1 MIYPWLKALHVAAIL
16 IWMGGL
22 LLGAMTIQ
30 AFARAKVSADDGV
43 ALRSALVLIHR
54 WDRYVTSPAMLL
66 AWGLGITIA
75 MQGGWFGAPWLTLK
89 LGFAVFLSAMHGI
102 AAGTLKRLVRGG
114 LPASSFAL
122 RYLPLATVAS
132 MVVVAVLAVVKPF

>member
-1 MIYPWLKALHVAAIL
+1 VIYPWLKALHVAAIL
-16 IWMGGL
+16 TWMGGL
-22 LLGAMTIQ
+22 LLVAMTIQ
-30 AFARAKVSADDGV
+30 AFARAKVSADG
-43 ALRSALVLIHR
+43 ASMRSALVLIHR

-66 AWGLGITIA
+66 AWGLGIAIA
-75 MQGGWFGAPWLTLK
+75 MQGGWFGALWLTLK

-114 LPASSFAL
+114 QPASSFAL
-122 RYLPLATVAS
+122 RHLPLATVAS

>member
-22 LLGAMTIQ
+22 LLVAMTIQ
-30 AFARAKVSADDGV
+30 AFARAKVSADG
-43 ALRSALVLIHR
+43 AGLRSALVLIHR

-75 MQGGWFGAPWLTLK
+75 MQGGWFGALWLTLK

-114 LPASSFAL
+114 LSASSFAL
-122 RYLPLATVAS
+122 RHLPLATVAS

>member
-22 LLGAMTIQ
+22 LLVAMTIQ
-30 AFARAKVSADDGV
+30 AFARAKVSVDG
-43 ALRSALVLIHR
+43 AGLPSALVLIHR
-54 WDRYVTSPAMLL
+54 WDRNVTSPAMLL
-66 AWGLGITIA
+66 AWGLGIAIA
-75 MQGGWFGAPWLTLK
+75 MQGGWFGALWLTLK

>member
-22 LLGAMTIQ
+22 LLVAMTIQ
-30 AFARAKVSADDGV
+30 AFARAKVSADG
-43 ALRSALVLIHR
+43 AGLGSALVLIHR

-66 AWGLGITIA
+66 AWGLGIAIA

-102 AAGTLKRLVRGG
+102 AAGALKRLVRGD

-132 MVVVAVLAVVKPF
+132 MVAIAVLAVVKPF